1 MVDPPAQ
8 SGSQQVV
15 QKFKK
20 KVGGKAY
27 QKGQMLAMTDAAGKP
42 SQVPAE
48 DIMHDSQYLAECTI
62 GTPPQKLKL
71 NFDTGSADLWV
82 KGSICVCRDLLLTSR
97 SRFGPLSS
105 HQMSSLTAKPKAML
119 SSTRRTAAPGNLRL
133 AVGRSLTAMAAEPVA
148 IAARTH

>member
-1 MVDPPAQ
+1 MLLSYTSVSLIWRERSSDHNCNADSGTDNIGPTVDGPFTMVDPPAE
-8 SGSQQVV
+8 SGSQQVI

-82 KGSICVCRDLLLTSR
+82 SR
-97 SRFGPLSS
+97 ST
-105 HQMSSLTAKPKAML
+105 MS
-119 SSTRRTAAPGNLRL
+119 
-133 AVGRSLTAMAAEPVA
+133 AVTFY
-148 IAARTH
+148 

>member
-1 MVDPPAQ
+1 MIDPPAQ

-48 DIMHDSQYLAECTI
+48 DIMHDSQYLADCTI

-82 KGSICVCRDLLLTSR
+82 SRSICVCRDLLLT
-97 SRFGPLSS
+97 
-105 HQMSSLTAKPKAML
+105 AN
-119 SSTRRTAAPGNLRL
+119 PGLVYSV
-133 AVGRSLTAMAAEPVA
+133 VGRCGRLRQSQRPCYLQPCQQQHLEAPDWELADHL
-148 IAARTH
+148 RRW